1 MWVFHHIPKT
11 AGSAIVRAWEESLTP
26 PRCANVF
33 VSEEELKIRPDYDSI
48 FDEKFRQFQERI
60 AHENVPFACGHFTHD
75 QIDWLMASG
84 AKLFVFLRHPID
96 RLISDYKY
104 QLHPPSF
111 APEEF
116 ARRYPSFEH
125 FIRNQEVHNTMCR
138 FIVGDPN
145 VGKAFER
152 LTSYAFAGTTEN
164 LSDTNQLIMIRAGVA
179 PQPLARVNTS
189 LEVSK
194 RRMGDKARYLPILE
208 RLEAEDL
215 TLYERISARMKD
227 AVASLR
233 S

>member
-11 AGSAIVRAWEESLTP
+11 AGSAIVRAWEESLTRE
-26 PRCANVF
+26 RCANVF
-33 VSEEELKIRPDYDSI
+33 VSEEELRTRPDYDAI
-48 FDEKFRQFQERI
+48 FDEKFRQFQARVARED
-60 AHENVPFACGHFTHD
+60 VPFVCGHFTHL

-84 AKLFVFLRHPID
+84 ARLFVFLRHPID

-116 ARRYPSFEH
+116 ALRYPSFEH
-125 FIRNQEVHNTMCR
+125 FIRDQDLHNTMCR
-138 FIVGDPN
+138 FISGEAN
-145 VGKAFER
+145 ANTAFQR
-152 LTSYAFAGTTEN
+152 LKNYAFAGTTDN
-164 LSDTNQLIMIRAGVA
+164 LSETNQLIMIKAGVV

-208 RLEAEDL
+208 RLESEDL
-215 TLYERISARMKD
+215 ALYEQVSARMKD
-227 AVASLR
+227 ALVSLQG
-233 S
+233 